1 MRTFLCK
8 YRHLEQIVS
17 LAYKV
22 IKMIVRGNKKSVR
35 RAKKIHGIS
44 IMLKHRLGSTSSWAP
59 PIDEL
64 LKANAHSRYKKVG
77 IAFESSGRLVKVAL
91 EDLYQTTMAHMHT
104 HTNTHLYAHINV
116 HTCTPSSP
124 SDRQEI

>member
-22 IKMIVRGNKKSVR
+22 IKMIVLGNKKSVR

-44 IMLKHRLGSTSSWAP
+44 IMLKHRLGSSSTWAP

-64 LKANAHSRYKKVG
+64 LKANTDSRYKKVG
-77 IAFESSGRLVKVAL
+77 IKISSSGRRVKVAL
-91 EDLYQTTMAHMHT
+91 QDMNQL
-104 HTNTHLYAHINV
+104 
-116 HTCTPSSP
+116 P
-124 SDRQEI
+124 